1 MRVRDQAYFE
11 REGCIA
17 SGTEGSILKVMVTTS
32 SGPSGQASSGP
43 NPVCEVGMR
52 HPRDRHRMRP
62 VEGYP
67 HVWVCQRHSIFA
79 QLVEKDIAD
88 TLERGD
94 EYAMHDGGAGLV
106 VRHGDERQG
115 GVIVYYRAK

>member
-1 MRVRDQAYFE
+1 
-11 REGCIA
+11 
-17 SGTEGSILKVMVTTS
+17 MVTTS
-32 SGPSGQASSGP
+32 TGTPGQASSGP

-67 HVWVCQRHSIFA
+67 HVWTCPRHSIFA

-94 EYAMHDGGAGLV
+94 EYPMHDGTPGLV

-115 GVIVYYRAK
+115 GVIVYYRAR